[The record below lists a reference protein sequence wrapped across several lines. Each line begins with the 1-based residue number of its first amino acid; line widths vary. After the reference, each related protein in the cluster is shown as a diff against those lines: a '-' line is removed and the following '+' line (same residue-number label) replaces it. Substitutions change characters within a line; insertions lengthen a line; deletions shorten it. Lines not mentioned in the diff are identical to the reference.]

1 MADGENVAGKIGL
14 DTTDWKTGISE
25 INRDVRVIESGFK
38 AVAAGMDDWKNS
50 ADGLTQRNN
59 ALSEI
64 IGKQKEKVA
73 LLEGEYERMK
83 KAAEENGD
91 TTSKTANA
99 LAEFEI
105 RINITRAVIGMNA
118 RCFIIP
124 AAFGRK

>member
-38 AVAAGMDDWKNS
+38 AIAAGMDDWKNS

-73 LLEGEYERMK
+73 LLEGEYYFEYLQEMDWRSMLRLR
-83 KAAEENGD
+83 AAYQ
-91 TTSKTANA
+91 ACA
-99 LAEFEI
+99 
-105 RINITRAVIGMNA
+105 
-118 RCFIIP
+118 
-124 AAFGRK
+124 